1 MIALRATSLG
11 SLPVRVQRPGYERGR
26 VSTGIAHLS
35 VGNFHRAHQAV
46 YVDRCLA
53 LPGHEGWGI
62 LGIGLIDSPGE
73 RAKAEG
79 MAAQDGLYTLSLFPP
94 QAEPTFSVVGSI
106 VDYLFAPADPE
117 AALVRLADP
126 AIRIVSL
133 TITEGG
139 YNLDE
144 ATGEFLLDAPD
155 VAHDLAHPEAP
166 RTAFG
171 FIVGALARRRG
182 AGSGPFTVL
191 SCDNLRHNG
200 AVVRKS
206 VLAFALARDPG
217 LADWIAANVTFPSCM
232 VDRITPAVT
241 PADAARLNALTG
253 VDDLL
258 PVFAEDFIQWVVEDR
273 FCAGGPALE
282 QVGVQ
287 ITGDVDPY
295 EQVKLRMLNAAHSML
310 SYPGLLGGYEL
321 VHEAMADPRILA
333 YLRAF
338 LDRDVFPLLTAPP
351 GMELA
356 AYRDSVLT
364 RFANTAVQDQL
375 LRITSDGASKFPV
388 FLGDTLR
395 ARLAAGGDHRRL
407 AYVLAAY
414 VHYLGGTDDRGRRFT
429 PVEPHLTEADHALA
443 ADPDPLAALGIGPL
457 KALGLAGSSEFA
469 ASFAR
474 YRAAIAE
481 RRALAALPADDP

>member
-1 MIALRATSLG
+1 MMALRATGLG
-11 SLPVRVQRPGYERGR
+11 SLPERVQRPGYDRGR

-94 QAEPTFSVVGSI
+94 QAEPTFGVVGSI

-171 FIVGALARRRG
+171 FIVGALAGRR
-182 AGSGPFTVL
+182 ASG
-191 SCDNLRHNG
+191 H
-200 AVVRKS
+200 
-206 VLAFALARDPG
+206 
-217 LADWIAANVTFPSCM
+217 
-232 VDRITPAVT
+232 
-241 PADAARLNALTG
+241 
-253 VDDLL
+253 
-258 PVFAEDFIQWVVEDR
+258 
-273 FCAGGPALE
+273 GPLH
-282 QVGVQ
+282 
-287 ITGDVDPY
+287 
-295 EQVKLRMLNAAHSML
+295 R
-310 SYPGLLGGYEL
+310 
-321 VHEAMADPRILA
+321 
-333 YLRAF
+333 
-338 LDRDVFPLLTAPP
+338 PLLRQSPP
-351 GMELA
+351 QRCG
-356 AYRDSVLT
+356 RP
-364 RFANTAVQDQL
+364 Q
-375 LRITSDGASKFPV
+375 G
-388 FLGDTLR
+388 R
-395 ARLAAGGDHRRL
+395 ARLRAWPAIRTSPTGSPPTSPFPAAWSTASPRPSPRP
-407 AYVLAAY
+407 
-414 VHYLGGTDDRGRRFT
+414 TW
-429 PVEPHLTEADHALA
+429 HA
-443 ADPDPLAALGIGPL
+443 
-457 KALGLAGSSEFA
+457 
-469 ASFAR
+469 
-474 YRAAIAE
+474 
-481 RRALAALPADDP
+481 